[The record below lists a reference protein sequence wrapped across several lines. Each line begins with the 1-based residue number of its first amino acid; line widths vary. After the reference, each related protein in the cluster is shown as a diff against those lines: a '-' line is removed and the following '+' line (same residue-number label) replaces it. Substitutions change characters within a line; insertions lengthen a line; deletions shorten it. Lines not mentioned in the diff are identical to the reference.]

1 MNVRTKMISVLALLF
16 AVLIVLDIGIQ
27 KRVLMPSFAE
37 LERDDARTSMKRIDN
52 VLNFT
57 LDNLQLNA
65 ADWGNWAD
73 AYKFVQG
80 INTDFAKTNITAA
93 ALKQLP
99 VNTVLLVDLKGN
111 VVVASSGDLDSGAP
125 LDIDLSANA
134 VLPENLPWR
143 RHVAEGKPE
152 KGLCKTNRGVVSL
165 EGAPAV
171 GLGHRA

>member
-27 KRVLMPSFAE
+27 KHVLMPSFAE
-37 LERDDARTSMKRIDN
+37 LERDDARTSMRRIDN

-80 INTDFAKTNITAA
+80 LDTDFAKTNITAA
-93 ALKQLP
+93 ALKQMQ
-99 VNTVLLVDLKGN
+99 VNTVMLVNLKGN

-125 LDIDLSANA
+125 IDIDLSANT
-134 VLPENLPWR
+134 VLPENFPWR
-143 RHVAEGKPE
+143 RNVAEGKPA
-152 KGLCKTNRGVVSL
+152 KGLVKTNRGVMML
-165 EGAPAV
+165 AGAPWAES
-171 GLGHRA
+171 

>member
-27 KRVLMPSFAE
+27 KLVLMPSFAE

-52 VLNFT
+52 ALNIT

-80 INTDFAKTNITAA
+80 KNPEFVTTNITTA
-93 ALKQLP
+93 ALKQLQ
-99 VNTVLLVDLKGN
+99 VNTVMLVDLEGN

-125 LDIDLSANA
+125 IDIDLSANT
-134 VLPENLPWR
+134 VLPENFPWR
-143 RHVAEGKPE
+143 RNVAEGKPA
-152 KGLCKTNRGVVSL
+152 KGLIKTNRGVMML
-165 EGAPAV
+165 AGAPILN
-171 GLGHRA
+171 GSG